1 MHIKEKILIISTME
15 TEKEKKGNIY
25 GVLATAYALIQYL
38 WAVVITVYYRR
49 RGMLEYVTSPDGY
62 IPLFLANLTLALPML
77 IVFLGAFARYR
88 RRFGSEMDYVKTDR
102 YTLTLILTTVYTF
115 MLPLSVV
122 LSPVPAKGVYS
133 WFYYLFFIAFFEEF
147 LYRGL
152 VPNLLEKSNFPKWLK
167 FTLPA
172 LLYGLY
178 QTALPLGRS
187 GLSLSV
193 FISALP
199 DIIFSLLMHNILY
212 RAKRWSGAMWLP
224 IIIHAILELA
234 LHLIFA

>member
-1 MHIKEKILIISTME
+1 MKGKILIIFAME

-25 GVLATAYALIQYL
+25 GVLAIAYALIQYL

-49 RGMLEYVTSPDGY
+49 SGMLEYVTSPDGY
-62 IPLFLANLTLALPML
+62 IPLFFANLTLSVPML
-77 IVFLGAFARYR
+77 LVFLGAFARYR
-88 RRFGSEMDYVKTDR
+88 RHFGTEMDYVKTDR
-102 YTLTLILTTVYTF
+102 YALTLILTTIYTF

-122 LSPVPAKGVYS
+122 LSEVPTKGAYA
-133 WFYYLFFIAFFEEF
+133 WFYYIFFIAFFEEF

-152 VPNLLEKSNFPKWLK
+152 VPNLMERSNFPKWLK

-187 GLSLSV
+187 GLNISV

-199 DIIFSLLMHNILY
+199 DIIFSLVMHNVLLS
-212 RAKRWSGAMWLP
+212 AKKWSGAMWLP

-234 LHLIFA
+234 LYLLFA